1 MKQVWFGSIVLVGT
15 TFASM
20 LGSESPLPDLSG
32 NPIPRSPDVFV
43 MLSEPKSGPFS
54 NTAAVDA
61 KGIRHRGADY
71 SGKILPWL
79 ADTVETVMPSYPY
92 FDWRHRYQGQ
102 GLFRVT
108 LDVQTGRVAKII
120 TFKSTGFDR
129 LDSCGIVALQRWR
142 WKPGK
147 WKEVDILVTFTL
159 TENPPRSAVL
169 LPTKN

>member
-1 MKQVWFGSIVLVGT
+1 MKIWFGSMVLVGT
-15 TFASM
+15 TVASV
-20 LGSESPLPDLSG
+20 LGSESPLPDLSVK
-32 NPIPRSPDVFV
+32 PIPRSPDIFI
-43 MLSEPKSGPFS
+43 MLSEPKSRPSS

-79 ADTVETVMPSYPY
+79 ADTVETVIPYYPY
-92 FDWRHRYQGQ
+92 EDWRHRHQGQ

-108 LDVQTGRVAKII
+108 LDVQTGRVAKVI
-120 TFKSTGFDR
+120 TLKSTGFDS
-129 LDSCGIVALQRWR
+129 LDSSGIVALKYWR

-147 WKEVDILVTFTL
+147 WKEVDILVTFNL
-159 TENPPRSAVL
+159 TDNPPRSAVL